1 MNERVDVVLGF
12 DPGGKGNFGWSICKI
27 AGGQLGIIKT
37 GVASHA
43 KEVMERVSAAL
54 PGNARVLAAGIDAP
68 MFWSGTGNRKV
79 DRVIRD
85 ALRKRGCPTKSVLEV
100 NALWGAV
107 LVQGVL
113 LASYL
118 HQEFNAVSI
127 TEAHP
132 KVLLCLLD
140 GAESARLTQLANGLP
155 EDERDAVWAAFA
167 AWSMHRRAPGW
178 RNLYWDEP
186 NPILPLKTPVSYWM
200 PIPGGECGRSG
211 DNRR

>member
-1 MNERVDVVLGF
+1 MSERIDVVLGF
-12 DPGGKGNFGWSICKI
+12 DPGGRGKFGWSICTV
-27 AGGQLGIIKT
+27 GGGKLCILRT

-79 DRVIRD
+79 DRIIRD

-113 LASYL
+113 LRSYL
-118 HQEFNAVSI
+118 RQEFNDVPI

-132 KVLLCLLD
+132 KVLPCLLD
-140 GAESARLTQLANGLP
+140 GAESAGLTQLANGLP
-155 EDERDAVWAAFA
+155 EDERDAVRAAFA
-167 AWSMHRRAPGW
+167 AWSMHRRLPGW

-186 NPILPLKTPVSYWM
+186 NPILPLRTPVSYWM
-200 PIPGGECGRSG
+200 PIPREE
-211 DNRR
+211 